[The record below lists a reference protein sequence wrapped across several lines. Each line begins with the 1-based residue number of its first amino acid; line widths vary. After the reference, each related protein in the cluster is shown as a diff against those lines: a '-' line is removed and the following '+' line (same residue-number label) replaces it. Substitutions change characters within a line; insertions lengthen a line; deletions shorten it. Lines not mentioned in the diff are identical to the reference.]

1 MVGRTELLQRRLDGP
16 HRQPAIHRGGAS
28 RATHRQLNRC
38 RRDDDE
44 DPLLHHELG
53 LDRPPRDLPGGGTPA
68 FHARIVHLAWLPTR
82 ARRNPSHPP
91 AKAATGW
98 SGPAVATSQKYQA
111 AAGVSSLATTGPI
124 TVCEPT
130 QRKHVFGLQ
139 PKWSPRPKANHE
151 MVTAMPMP
159 NVRTATVDHRNAMA
173 AMGLPSG
180 CVHPACWKRV
190 DAAKPAAIVRALSTR
205 LRSRQSCVAK
215 GAGRS
220 AGR

>member
-1 MVGRTELLQRRLDGP
+1 MGMVVRTAPRPARGG
-16 HRQPAIHRGGAS
+16 RQPFTHESCIWLGSRPEPGAT
-28 RATHRQLNRC
+28 RATRRRRPRQAGAV
-38 RRDDDE
+38 RRS
-44 DPLLHHELG
+44 
-53 LDRPPRDLPGGGTPA
+53 RP
-68 FHARIVHLAWLPTR
+68 AR
-82 ARRNPSHPP
+82 
-91 AKAATGW
+91 
-98 SGPAVATSQKYQA
+98 KYQA

-159 NVRTATVDHRNAMA
+159 SVRTATVDHRNAMA

-190 DAAKPAAIVRALSTR
+190 DAAKPAAIVRGLSTR